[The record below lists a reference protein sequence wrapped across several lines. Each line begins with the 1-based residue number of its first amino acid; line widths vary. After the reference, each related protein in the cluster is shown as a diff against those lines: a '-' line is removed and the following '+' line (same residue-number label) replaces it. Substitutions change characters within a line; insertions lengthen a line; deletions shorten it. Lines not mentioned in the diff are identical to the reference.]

1 MKSNTDLDY
10 DVDQGI
16 EEGSKEEEEEVSSQE
31 SIGDAEEG
39 FVHWLDVPKEG
50 VSNWTDSSPSPNSS
64 RSNAE
69 PRLLG
74 PFGENFERKRRRQV
88 LKVKRQ
94 KAIALVEAVPTVAKP
109 EPGFAHPE
117 ILIRPKTL
125 RTDVRPSR
133 VRLFYETVD
142 KPGVNVIKL
151 FPSLLT
157 TRPNKL
163 ECPLDLTGQGFQ
175 GQTL

>member
-1 MKSNTDLDY
+1 MKSLTDLDY

-16 EEGSKEEEEEVSSQE
+16 EEGSKEEEQEEEDSSQE

-50 VSNWTDSSPSPNSS
+50 VSNWTDSSPSPNLF

-74 PFGENFERKRRRQV
+74 LFGDNYERKRRRQV
-88 LKVKRQ
+88 LKVKRK
-94 KAIALVEAVPTVAKP
+94 KAIDPVEAVPTVARP
-109 EPGFAHPE
+109 EPGFDHPQ

-151 FPSLLT
+151 FSIVADDEAL
-157 TRPNKL
+157 
-163 ECPLDLTGQGFQ
+163 
-175 GQTL
+175 